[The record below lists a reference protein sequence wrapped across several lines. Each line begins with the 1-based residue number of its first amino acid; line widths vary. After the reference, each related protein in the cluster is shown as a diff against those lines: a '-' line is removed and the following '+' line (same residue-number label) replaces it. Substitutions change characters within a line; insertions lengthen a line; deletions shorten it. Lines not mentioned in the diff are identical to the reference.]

1 MFTLHQQL
9 AADTVPLGKRQLC
22 QVLLMKDRRF
32 PWLVLV
38 PERPGIREIH
48 QLSAADRAV
57 LIEEIAETAA
67 AMEKLFQ
74 AHKMNVAALGN
85 QVPQLHV
92 HVIARFTEDPAWPT
106 PIWGKGAPVPYGE
119 DELAATST
127 RIKSA
132 LRL

>member
-9 AADTVPLGKRQLC
+9 AADTVALGTRPLCR
-22 QVLLMKDRRF
+22 VLLMKDRRF

-38 PERPGIREIH
+38 PQRPDIREIH
-48 QLSAADRAV
+48 QLSAVDRAV
-57 LIEEIAETAA
+57 LIEEIADTAA
-67 AMEKLFQ
+67 AMEKLYQ

-92 HVIARFTEDPAWPT
+92 HVIARFTADPAWPT
-106 PIWGKGAPVPYGE
+106 PIWGQGTPAPYGE
-119 DELAATST
+119 DELAATSA
-127 RIKSA
+127 RIRSA